1 MFMSFSE
8 KISKIQALIERASS
22 EGERQAAIFA
32 KERILKRQAQ
42 EPIEYRLRLRSPWQK
57 NLFLTLCKKYGL
69 HTYRYPKQS
78 HNTAMVRAAPALMDE
93 LLVPELDKYSD
104 MLKDLIQEVLDAVLA
119 KIEHGEEEIA
129 ASAESGVS
137 QELVASIYG

>member
-1 MFMSFSE
+1 MSFSE

-22 EGERQAAIFA
+22 EGERQAATLA
-32 KERILKRQAQ
+32 KERILRRQAQ

-69 HTYRYPKQS
+69 RAYRYPKQS

-93 LLVPELDKYSD
+93 LLLSELKKYSD
-104 MLKDLIQEVLDAVLA
+104 MLQDLIQEVLDTVLA

-129 ASAESGVS
+129 VSAESGVS
-137 QELVASIYG
+137 RELASV

>member
-1 MFMSFSE
+1 MSFSE

-32 KERILKRQAQ
+32 KERILKRQMQ

-57 NLFLTLCKKYGL
+57 QLFLTLCKKYEL
-69 HTYRYPKQS
+69 RAYRYPKQS

-93 LLVPELDKYSD
+93 LLLPELKKYSD
-104 MLKDLIQEVLDAVLA
+104 MLQDLIQEVLDTVLA
-119 KIEHGEEEIA
+119 KIEHSEEEIA
-129 ASAESGVS
+129 TSTESGVGR
-137 QELVASIYG
+137 ELASV